1 MSHKSPN
8 SHKKQVVEEYVQW
21 HRDNHYKVTQQIY
34 IDAETNYDDF
44 LSKEGRPP
52 KNGIELIQHK
62 SAKQHNLSKT
72 FGYHAG
78 SRRYRN
84 KSNGVTKRNKG
95 RKSTRR
101 SKK

>member
-21 HRDNHYKVTQQIY
+21 HRDNHMKVTEQTPK
-34 IDAETNYDDF
+34 DAITNYADF

-52 KNGIELIQHK
+52 KNGVELIHFK
-62 SAKQHNLSKT
+62 SAKQHKLSKT
-72 FGYHAG
+72 FGYHGG